1 MCKVSIVVPMYN
13 GEKTIGRCLN
23 SLIAQKLKDIEIVV
37 VDDGSNDDGEAV
49 VRRYMG
55 KDRRI
60 KLLSQKN
67 AGNGVARNRGIREAV
82 GKYVGFVDCDDFV
95 DENMFLSM
103 LQAVESTGV
112 SVAVCQEK
120 NVYLEGEEIQ
130 FINET
135 QFPVTDNT
143 VYSSSEVLQWLL
155 SYSYMSLNSLCY
167 KLIERN
173 VFLEKD
179 IKVPENYRY
188 AEDMVASVAVLSS
201 VEKVVIVPQSLYY
214 YVHDKSSLSY
224 SYTLRH
230 AEDVYLDWLD
240 IVKYLEQSHFE
251 GVSDNF
257 SLGMY
262 FTSIKQLQWVSN
274 KEEKRTAAAKELKE
288 KWKNA
293 RHKGRWKPN
302 FKSSN
307 AVTPFAH
314 KVKVYVA
321 YFHACRPMLT
331 IIKLL
336 RWIPF
341 FKYMA

>member
-13 GEKTIGRCLN
+13 GEKTIGRCLD

-37 VDDGSNDDGEAV
+37 VDDGSSDDGGAV
-49 VRRYMG
+49 VRRYME

-60 KLLSQKN
+60 KLLFQKN
-67 AGNGVARNRGIREAV
+67 AGNGVARNRGIHEAV

-95 DENMFLSM
+95 DENMYLSM

-120 NVYLEGEEIQ
+120 NVYLEGDEIQ

-135 QFPVTDNT
+135 QFPVTDST
-143 VYSSSEVLQWLL
+143 VFSNSEVLQWLL
-155 SYSYMSLNSLCY
+155 NYSYMSLNSLCY
-167 KLIERN
+167 KLIDRD
-173 VFLEKD
+173 VFIKKS

-188 AEDMVASVAVLSS
+188 AEDMVASIAVLSS
-201 VEKVVIVPQSLYY
+201 VDKVVIVPQSLYY

-224 SYTLRH
+224 AYTLRH
-230 AEDVYLDWLD
+230 AEDVYLDWSETME
-240 IVKYLEQSHFE
+240 YLKK
-251 GVSDNF
+251 SDFSGCTNNF

-262 FTSIKQLQWVSN
+262 FTSLKQLQWTSN
-274 KEEKRTAAAKELKE
+274 KEEQYTVEAKKLKD
-288 KWKNA
+288 KWKTA
-293 RHKGRWKPN
+293 RYNGKWKPD
-302 FKSSN
+302 FKSSTK
-307 AVTPFAH
+307 ATPFAH
-314 KVKVYVA
+314 KIKVYVA
-321 YFHACRPMLT
+321 YFHICKPVLA

-336 RWIPF
+336 SWIPF